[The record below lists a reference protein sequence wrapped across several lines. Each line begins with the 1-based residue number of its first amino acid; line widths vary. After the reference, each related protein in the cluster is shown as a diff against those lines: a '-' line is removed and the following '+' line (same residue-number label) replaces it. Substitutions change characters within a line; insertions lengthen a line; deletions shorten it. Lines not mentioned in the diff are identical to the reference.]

1 MSLGPSAWADGKTV
15 SSLGDPGRLVTSV
28 FLVFSNTGA
37 AHPLPQKL
45 PCLQWSS
52 VCFWVPLVSPRRML
66 LMNQGSQDPW
76 GLAQG
81 LLGTHCFPCG
91 TQEHFT
97 VVRCFFHIWCHKCPG
112 THLSNVTI
120 PSGAFCLLWG
130 TPSWPETH
138 PGFELGN
145 ARFPGPT
152 AGPDGKA
159 RSPWVT
165 KKSSWLCFLFFLF
178 HK

>member
-45 PCLQWSS
+45 PSLQWSS

-81 LLGTHCFPCG
+81 LLGTHSFPCG

-97 VVRCFFHIWCHKCPG
+97 VVRFFFFIFGATSAPAPIFRM
-112 THLSNVTI
+112 L
-120 PSGAFCLLWG
+120 PSPQV
-130 TPSWPETH
+130 PSACCGVPQVGQRRT
-138 PGFELGN
+138 LGLN
-145 ARFPGPT
+145 WEMHGSQALPQALTGRHVLRG
-152 AGPDGKA
+152 
-159 RSPWVT
+159 
-165 KKSSWLCFLFFLF
+165 
-178 HK
+178 